1 MGAIGLSVIDWIIIA
16 VYFGFVLGI
25 GIYLRKYTLNQNDF
39 FLAGRKNSSW
49 VAGLAF
55 LSANLGALEL
65 LGMTGNTFKY
75 GMYVAHFYWIGAIP
89 AMLFLGIYMMPFYYS
104 SKINSVPGYLKLR
117 FDERTRVLNGIA
129 FAVMT
134 LLVSGINLYAMAL
147 VLHTFLGWNWDVSM
161 WASAITVAA
170 YVSLSGLMSA
180 IFTEII
186 QFFLIWFGLFL
197 VSILGVLEIGSLKEI
212 VARINAYSPQVS
224 FTTLWSTSAD
234 ATQNGMFIHWGGIV
248 LGLGFVLSFG
258 YWTTDFLVVQ
268 RAFSAKDLRTARMT
282 PILASFFKMA
292 LPFIVILTGLIA
304 IALSIDPN
312 SGFKLLHDGGQV
324 NYDSALPLLI
334 ARYYP
339 AGLMGLGVTALLAGF
354 MAGQAGNVSA
364 FNTVWTYDIYKSVL
378 NKNASDAHL
387 LWMGRVSTIVG
398 VAISLVTA
406 YWAKSFPS
414 IMDYMQAIISWVNA
428 PLFAT
433 MLLGMFVWWIT
444 PSGAFWGLIAGMSSS
459 FTLYLAVK
467 FHWFAESYITMSNV
481 QSDMA
486 ANFWRAWW
494 EWLICAGVTVVVSLF
509 TKKRAKEEL
518 VGLVK
523 GLTKE
528 NIDEHL
534 PFTKRPEFYALISL
548 AVLILLNVIFW

>member
-1 MGAIGLSVIDWIIIA
+1 MTTIGLTFVDWLIIA
-16 VYFGFVLGI
+16 IYFAFVLGI
-25 GIYLRKYTLNQNDF
+25 GFYLKKFTKNEEDF
-39 FLAGRKNSSW
+39 FMAGRKNSAW
-49 VAGLAF
+49 VAGIAF

-75 GMYVAHFYWIGAIP
+75 GMYVAHFYWIGAVP
-89 AMLFLGIYMMPFYYS
+89 AMIFLGIYMMPFYYS
-104 SKINSVPGYLKLR
+104 AKIKSVPGYLKLR
-117 FDERTRVLNGIA
+117 FDEKTRVLNGFA
-129 FAVMT
+129 FGIMT

-161 WASAITVAA
+161 WLSAVTVAL
-170 YVSLSGLMSA
+170 YVTLSGLLSA

-197 VSILGVLEIGSLKEI
+197 VSVLGIIEIGSIQEI
-212 VARINAYSPQVS
+212 FARIPQS
-224 FTTLWSTSAD
+224 FNTLWSTSGNPAE
-234 ATQNGMFIHWGGIV
+234 NGMLVSWGGIV

-268 RAFSAKDLRTARMT
+268 RAFSAKDLNTARMT

-292 LPFIVILTGLIA
+292 IPFIVILAGLIA
-304 IALSIDPN
+304 LILANDPN
-312 SGFKLLHDGGQV
+312 SGFQLLKDGDQV

-339 AGLMGLGVTALLAGF
+339 SGLVGLGVTALLAGF
-354 MAGQAGNVSA
+354 MAGQAGNISA
-364 FNTVWTYDIYKSVL
+364 FNTVWTYDIYKSIIK
-378 NKNASDAHL
+378 KNASDAHL
-387 LWMGRVSTIVG
+387 LKMGRAATIVG
-398 VAISLVTA
+398 VLLSLVTA

-414 IMDYMQAIISWVNA
+414 IMDYMQAIFSWVNA

-433 MLLGMFVWWIT
+433 MLLGMFVVWIT
-444 PSGAFWGLIAGMSSS
+444 PNGAFWGLVLGMGSS

-467 FHWFAESYITMSNV
+467 FNWISLSLITMSEA
-481 QSDMA
+481 SSEMA

-494 EWLICAGVTVVVSLF
+494 AWLICFFATILISLF
-509 TKKRAKEEL
+509 TKKKPKEEL

-523 GLTKE
+523 GLTLE
-528 NIDEHL
+528 TIDKDKKL
-534 PFTKRPEFYALISL
+534 IQKPEFWAIISL
-548 AVLILLNVIFW
+548 IVFVILNIYYW

>member
-1 MGAIGLSVIDWIIIA
+1 MPTIGLSFIDWIIIL
-16 VYFGFVLGI
+16 VYFAFVLGI
-25 GIYLRKYTLNQNDF
+25 GWYLRRFTKNEEDF

-89 AMLFLGIYMMPFYYS
+89 AMLFLGVYMMPFYYS
-104 SKINSVPGYLKLR
+104 SKIKSVPGYLKLR
-117 FDERTRVLNGIA
+117 FDEKTRVLNGIA
-129 FAVMT
+129 FAIMT

-147 VLHTFLGWNWDVSM
+147 VLHTFLGWHWDISM
-161 WASAITVAA
+161 WISAITIGI
-170 YVSLSGLMSA
+170 YVTMSGLMSA

-197 VSILGVLEIGSLKEI
+197 VSIMGFMEIGSWHAI
-212 VARINAYSPQVS
+212 VTRINEISPVS
-224 FTTLWSTSAD
+224 FTTLWSTSGNPIE
-234 ATQNGMFIHWGGIV
+234 NGMFINWAGIA

-258 YWTTDFLVVQ
+258 YWTTDFLVIQ
-268 RAFSAKDLRTARMT
+268 RAFSAKNLHSARMT

-292 LPFIVILTGLIA
+292 LPFIVILAGLIA
-304 IALSIDPN
+304 IVLSHDPN
-312 SGFKLLHDGGQV
+312 SGFKLLHDGGHI

-339 AGLMGLGVTALLAGF
+339 TGLVGLGVTALLAGF
-354 MAGQAGNVSA
+354 MAGQAGNISA

-378 NKNASDAHL
+378 YKNASDAHL
-387 LWMGRVSTIVG
+387 LWMGRVSTVAG
-398 VAISLVTA
+398 VAVSLITA

-414 IMDYMQAIISWVNA
+414 IMDYMQAIFSWVNA

-444 PSGAFWGLIAGMSSS
+444 PNGAFWGLITGMASS
-459 FTLYLAVK
+459 FTMYMAVK
-467 FHWFAESYITMSNV
+467 FNWFSQSIITMSNV

-494 EWLICAGVTVVVSLF
+494 AWLICAIVTVVISLF
-509 TKKRAKEEL
+509 TRKKPKEEL

-523 GLTKE
+523 GLTEE

-534 PFTKRPEFYALISL
+534 PLFKRPVFYAAISL
-548 AVLILLNVIFW
+548 VILIILDVIFW